1 MSGSGGGGP
10 WTPPNG
16 DSCERLTSE
25 TTLTS
30 PDRAVISRLKDGD
43 SLDVTVD
50 NSGARPVVRAMY
62 KGQVAGSI
70 TSSIIQRLV
79 ECIDEGHQYV
89 ADVIS
94 VQGGTCRV
102 RVHAR

>member
-1 MSGSGGGGP
+1 MSGSSSSS
-10 WTPPNG
+10 WTTPTG

-30 PDRAVISRLKDGD
+30 PDRAVISQLSIGTQ
-43 SLDVTVD
+43 LDVEVD

-62 KGQVAGSI
+62 QGQVAGSI

-79 ECIDEGHQYV
+79 ECIGEGYEYV
-89 ADVIS
+89 AVVLS

-102 RVHAR
+102 RVRSR

>member
-1 MSGSGGGGP
+1 MSGSGGGS
-10 WTPPNG
+10 WTTPTG

-30 PDRAVISRLKDGD
+30 PDRAVISQLNVGTP
-43 SLDVTVD
+43 LEVEVD
-50 NSGARPVVRAMY
+50 NSGARPVVRAVY
-62 KGQVAGSI
+62 QGQVAGSI

-79 ECIDEGHQYV
+79 ECIDDGHQYV
-89 ADVIS
+89 AEVLS

-102 RVHAR
+102 RVRLR

>member
-1 MSGSGGGGP
+1 MSGSGGGSWP
-10 WTPPNG
+10 TPTG

-30 PDRAVISRLKDGD
+30 PDRAVISQLTDGTLL
-43 SLDVTVD
+43 SVEVD
-50 NSGARPVVRAMY
+50 TSGARPVVRAMY
-62 KGQVAGSI
+62 QGQVAGSI

-79 ECIDEGHQYV
+79 ECIDDGHEYV
-89 ADVIS
+89 AEVLS

-102 RVHAR
+102 RVRSR

>member
-1 MSGSGGGGP
+1 MSGSSSSS
-10 WTPPNG
+10 WTAPAG

-30 PDRAVISRLKDGD
+30 PDRAVISQLNVGTT
-43 SLDVTVD
+43 LEVEVD

-62 KGQVAGSI
+62 HGQVAGSI

-79 ECIDEGHQYV
+79 ECIGEGYEYV
-89 ADVIS
+89 AEVLSI
-94 VQGGTCRV
+94 QGGTCRV
-102 RVHAR
+102 RVRSR